1 MKNFR
6 GLILAAAVCGMVSPL
21 MAGSPAV
28 QPVDGGLIPP
38 ANASGV
44 TAPDVA
50 GLQTTPQQI
59 TAGAPGTGSSYF
71 GTNNTGTPGARERGV
86 AGSGLPREK
95 ITEVDAKKL
104 SSSKTDAKFTGSVLD
119 AGLNKASGNEKSQDK
134 ANVAVPRE
142 GKENKSTSTQSTGKP
157 SADSTKTISTNKTG
171 ENR

>member
-1 MKNFR
+1 
-6 GLILAAAVCGMVSPL
+6 

-28 QPVDGGLIPP
+28 QPVDGGAISPT
-38 ANASGV
+38 NGSVV
-44 TAPDVA
+44 TTTDVA
-50 GLQTTPQQI
+50 GLQTTPQQS

-104 SSSKTDAKFTGSVLD
+104 STSKTDAKFTGSVLD
-119 AGLNKASGNEKSQDK
+119 AGLNKASAKEKSQDK
-134 ANVAVPRE
+134 TNVAAHRE
-142 GKENKSTSTQSTGKP
+142 GKESKSTSTQATEKS
-157 SADSTKTISTNKTG
+157 SANSTKTTSTNKAG